1 LGGSPKGLLQGA
13 DLFRMEIGIKEDT
26 HLYDIAV
33 IGAGPAGYSAAIN
46 ARKREK
52 SVIVIGQNTGWLTRA
67 ERIDNYPGMPG
78 VSGNEML
85 AVMREQAAALGAELR
100 PGVVHQMIPMGD
112 TFAMS
117 LGADF
122 VEAKRVILATGARQ
136 PKLLP
141 GEEKLLGRGVS
152 YCGTCDGM
160 LYRGKSVAVIG
171 AGPEAVHEA
180 NFLMS
185 LCQSVTY
192 FGKPD
197 EALDERIVVRGEKV
211 TEITGDMRASGVIA
225 DGEELAFDGVFIFR
239 EAMALSSLLPGLEMD
254 GAFIRVDRQMR
265 TNLPGVFAAGDCTG
279 LPLQVAKAVG
289 EGCTAALAASQE
301 LK

>member
-1 LGGSPKGLLQGA
+1 
-13 DLFRMEIGIKEDT
+13 
-26 HLYDIAV
+26 LYDIAV

-52 SVIVIGQNTGWLTRA
+52 SVIVLGQNTGWLSRA
-67 ERIDNYPGMPG
+67 ESIENYPGMPG
-78 VSGNEML
+78 ISGQQML
-85 AVMREQAAALGAELR
+85 SVMADQAKAMGAELR
-100 PGVVHQMIPMGD
+100 AGVVHQVINMGES
-112 TFAMS
+112 FALS

-122 VEAKRVILATGARQ
+122 VEAKKVILATGARQ
-136 PKLLP
+136 PRLLP
-141 GEEKLLGRGVS
+141 GEERLLGRGVS

-160 LYRGKSVAVIG
+160 LYRGKNIAVIG
-171 AGPEAVHEA
+171 EGAEAVSEA

-185 LCQSVTY
+185 LCQSVMY
-192 FGKPD
+192 FGKAD
-197 EALDERIVVRGEKV
+197 DALDARIQVRQEKV
-211 TEITGDMRASGVIA
+211 SEITGEMRASGLVA
-225 DGEELAFDGVFIFR
+225 GGEETPFDGVFIFR

-265 TNLPGVFAAGDCTG
+265 TSLPGVFAAGDCTG

-289 EGCTAALAASQE
+289 EGCIAALAASQE

>member
-1 LGGSPKGLLQGA
+1 
-13 DLFRMEIGIKEDT
+13 M
-26 HLYDIAV
+26 
-33 IGAGPAGYSAAIN
+33 
-46 ARKREK
+46 
-52 SVIVIGQNTGWLTRA
+52 VIGQNTGWLTRA
-67 ERIDNYPGMPG
+67 ERIDNYAGMPG
-78 VSGNEML
+78 VSGQEML
-85 AVMREQAAALGAELR
+85 TVMRAQAESLGTQLR
-100 PGVVHQMIPMGD
+100 SGVVHQVIDMGES
-112 TFAMS
+112 FALS

-122 VEAKRVILATGARQ
+122 VEAKKIILCTGAKQ

-141 GEEKLLGRGVS
+141 GEERLLGRGVS

-160 LYRGKSVAVIG
+160 LYRGKDVAVIG
-171 AGPEAVHEA
+171 AGPEGVSEA

-197 EALDERIVVRGEKV
+197 EALDSRIAVCGKIPEAILGE
-211 TEITGDMRASGVIA
+211 TRAEGIVA
-225 DGEELAFDGVFIFR
+225 GGEYRAFDGVFIFR

-254 GAFIRVDRQMR
+254 GAFIRVDRGMR
-265 TNLPGVFAAGDCTG
+265 TSLSGVFAAGDCTG

-289 EGCTAALAASQE
+289 EGCIAALSAAQE

>member
-1 LGGSPKGLLQGA
+1 
-13 DLFRMEIGIKEDT
+13 M
-26 HLYDIAV
+26 YDIAV

-52 SVIVIGQNTGWLTRA
+52 SVIVIGQNTGWLSRA

-78 VSGNEML
+78 VSGQTMLEIMAAQAKEM
-85 AVMREQAAALGAELR
+85 GAELR
-100 PGVVHQMIPMGD
+100 GGVVHQVIAMGES
-112 TFAMS
+112 FALS

-122 VEAKRVILATGARQ
+122 VEAKKVILATGAKQ

-141 GEEKLLGRGVS
+141 GEERLLGRGVS

-160 LYRGKSVAVIG
+160 LYRGKNVAVIG
-171 AGPEAVHEA
+171 AGAEAVPEA

-185 LCQSVTY
+185 LCASVTY
-192 FGKPD
+192 FGRPD
-197 EALDERIVVRGEKV
+197 DALDSRIQVSEAKV
-211 TEITGDMRASGVIA
+211 TEILGELRAQALVA
-225 DGEELAFDGVFIFR
+225 DGEELPFDGVFIFR
-239 EAMALSSLLPGLEMD
+239 EAMALSSLMPGLEMD
-254 GAFIRVDRQMR
+254 GAFIRVDRQMH
-265 TNLPGVFAAGDCTG
+265 TNMPGVFAAGDCTG

-289 EGCTAALAASQE
+289 EGCIAALAASQE